1 MEMAPLGG
9 AEVIPRPRT
18 AACSDPREVIPPRL
32 CIICAAE
39 VCTPPPRPLGW
50 TPPPR
55 TPRPAAAPRPRD
67 EAIAIGD
74 APRPLTM
81 PPLVGVGIPRTPLV
95 ATGDPRI
102 APRVA
107 IGAPRPGGWTTPRP
121 PRVGAITPPLTP
133 RGMGDPRE
141 GDPRI
146 LAGEPLVL
154 AGVIGEGLG
163 PGAIRV
169 GAGTVIGL
177 PL

>member
-1 MEMAPLGG
+1 MAPLGG
-9 AEVIPRPRT
+9 AEAIPRPRT
-18 AACSDPREVIPPRL
+18 AACIDPRADMPPRL

-39 VCTPPPRPLGW
+39 DGTPPPRPRGW

-81 PPLVGVGIPRTPLV
+81 PPLDGVGIPRTPLV

-121 PRVGAITPPLTP
+121 RAGGIPPPLAP

-154 AGVIGEGLG
+154 AGTIGEGLG

-169 GAGTVIGL
+169 GAGTVMGL